1 MVLCHL
7 SALAQTDGYNPSNPP
22 NPTVP
27 GSGQEGLYRL
37 TVATS
42 PVGMGG
48 VNISGGEYREGDYVY
63 LYAYYYSDLTFR
75 YWIDDEGNVLST
87 NTDFYYTMPARNAQ
101 VTAVYTTIP
110 RTRAIPMCPS

>member
-48 VNISGGEYREGDYVY
+48 VNTSGGEYREGDNVY
-63 LYAYYYSDLTFR
+63 LYAY
-75 YWIDDEGNVLST
+75 
-87 NTDFYYTMPARNAQ
+87 
-101 VTAVYTTIP
+101 
-110 RTRAIPMCPS
+110 